1 MYDIFYVSA
10 SNGNDKDW
18 LTIKSKY
25 PLAQKLTNIKSY
37 EEIQS
42 KSFTKL
48 FWVIWDD
55 VDLTSFNLLDYKAS
69 KWDDMYVHVFKNGEY
84 DDGIC
89 LFPKSLTI
97 SQREFHHRF
106 FTAKK
111 EIDIVASNPK
121 QYNKY
126 CPSTFEEYQQITDDM
141 FWILA
146 PGVKILNE
154 EIFNLYFS
162 HHNSYDRRENHVFKN
177 LCNGEEVYLNGLI
190 LCSKYK
196 ILSKKEFERQYT
208 VDKKEH
214 DTLVCKF
221 QYSVYTINNYVEYL
235 EIVNAEKQKMFWCV
249 WHGIEVIDASIFDLY
264 FKPNNPTLDYDR
276 SENHVFKNLCNDKES
291 YLSGVVLFSTTKI
304 ISEREFNRRYLIDK
318 KEHDV
323 IVSRYAY
330 PKHNLTSYS
339 EYLEILENETQPM
352 FWGIWSEI
360 LITDSTI
367 FNLYFD
373 PNDGKYDHDRKE
385 NHVFKNLCNTTE
397 TFLCGLVLFSKEKI
411 ISEREFNRRYLI
423 DKKEYPLVVSRYVY
437 PRHNL
442 TTYTEYLQIV
452 KNEMQTMFWGIWPEI
467 EVTDNTV
474 FNLYFD
480 PNDGK
485 YEHDRKEN
493 HVFKNVCNDKET
505 YLCGLVLFSKEKII
519 SEREFNRRYLIDKK
533 EHDVIVSRYRYNK
546 YTLSSYDEYVEIA
559 TNELQPMFWGI
570 WPEIEVTDN
579 TVFNLYFDPND
590 GKYDHDRKENHTFK
604 HMFNDSE
611 IYNNGVILFSKDK
624 IIGQREFNHRFLI
637 EKKEHDVIASKHHMY
652 DVVFI
657 SYNEAN
663 AEENYLRLVDACPRA
678 KRVHGIKGIHNA
690 HIKAAKLCNTDMI
703 WVVDGDAVVEDNF
716 NFDLV
721 MSSYD
726 IDCVHVWRSRNPIN
740 NLEYGN
746 GGVKLLPRQL
756 TLHMDVNTSDMTTS
770 ISKKFKAMDTVSNIN
785 SFNTDKFTTW
795 RSAFREC
802 CKLSSRAI
810 ERQFEEETQQRL
822 DIWCTIG
829 HDERFGEYAI
839 AGAKAGRQYGLENKN
854 NLEDLRKIND
864 FEWLKEKFDASK

>member
-1 MYDIFYVSA
+1 MHDIFYVST
-10 SNGNDKDW
+10 SNGNSEDW
-18 LTIKSKY
+18 KTIKSKY
-25 PLAQKLTNIKSY
+25 PLAQRLTNIKSY

-42 KSFTKL
+42 KSFTKM

-55 VDLTSFNLLDYKAS
+55 VELTSFNLLDYNVT
-69 KWDDMYVHVFKNGEY
+69 KWDDMYVHVFKNREHY
-84 DDGIC
+84 DGVCLFPKSLTVSQREFSNRFFIDKKEIDIVASIPKGYNRFEITTYDDYLKAVTESSTDMFWAIWPDVDVNIDFQFDYKVPKHNSNIVHIFKNNDHSDGIC
-89 LFPKSLTI
+89 LFPKNTI
-97 SQREFHHRF
+97 VSRREFYHRF
-106 FTAKK
+106 FTDKK
-111 EIDIVASNPK
+111 EIDIIASNPK

-126 CPSTFEEYQQITDDM
+126 YPSTFEEYQTITDDM
-141 FWILA
+141 FWVVS
-146 PGVKILNE
+146 PGIKILNN

-177 LCNGEEVYLNGLI
+177 LCNGEELYLTGII
-190 LCSKYK
+190 LCSKFK
-196 ILSKKEFERQYT
+196 PLSKKEFETQYA

-214 DTLVCKF
+214 DIVVCKF
-221 QYSVYTINNYVEYL
+221 EYPVHVINNYDKYL
-235 EIVNAEKQKMFWCV
+235 EIINTNQQPMFWCV
-249 WHGIEVIDASIFDLY
+249 WSGIEIIDKNTFDLY
-264 FKPNNPTLDYDR
+264 FNPNDLTFDYDR

-318 KEHDV
+318 KEHDLV
-323 IVSRYAY
+323 VSRYVY
-330 PKHNLTSYS
+330 PRYTLTTYV
-339 EYLEILENETQPM
+339 EYLHIFENETQPM
-352 FWGIWSEI
+352 FWGIWPEI
-360 LITDSTI
+360 EVTDKTV

-385 NHVFKNLCNTTE
+385 NHVFKNLCNDKE
-397 TFLCGLVLFSKEKI
+397 TYLCGLVLFSKEKI

-423 DKKEYPLVVSRYVY
+423 DKKEYPLVVSRY
-437 PRHNL
+437 
-442 TTYTEYLQIV
+442 
-452 KNEMQTMFWGIWPEI
+452 
-467 EVTDNTV
+467 
-474 FNLYFD
+474 
-480 PNDGK
+480 
-485 YEHDRKEN
+485 
-493 HVFKNVCNDKET
+493 
-505 YLCGLVLFSKEKII
+505 
-519 SEREFNRRYLIDKK
+519 
-533 EHDVIVSRYRYNK
+533 RYNK

-559 TNELQPMFWGI
+559 TNELQPMFWGV

-590 GKYDHDRKENHTFK
+590 GKYDYDRKENHTFK

-624 IIGQREFNHRFLI
+624 LIGQREFKHRFLI
-637 EKKEHDVIASKHHMY
+637 EKKEHDVIASQHRMY

-663 AEENYLRLVDACPRA
+663 AEENYLRLLDTCPRA
-678 KRVHGIKGIHNA
+678 KRVHGVKGIHNA
-690 HIKAAKLCNTDMI
+690 HIKAATLCDTDMI
-703 WVVDGDAVVEDNF
+703 WIVDGDAVIEDDF

-756 TLHMDVNTSDMTTS
+756 TLNMDTNTSDMTTS
-770 ISKKFKAMDTVSNIN
+770 ISKKFKAMNIVSNIN

-802 CKLSSRAI
+802 CKLSSRTI

-829 HDERFGEYAI
+829 HDAQFGEHAI
-839 AGAKAGRQYGLENKN
+839 EGAKAGRQYGLENKN
-854 NLEDLRKIND
+854 NLEELRKIND
-864 FEWLKEKFDASK
+864 FDWLKEKFDASK